1 MIITDDDKKL
11 IRKLIEIK
19 NKGYYCSSDVLK
31 NLYNRVF
38 EANWKGTSCSSC
50 MRAKVSELEKALKQW
65 EEQEAKEA
73 QKKAQEALKQD
84 EPGNASS
91 LHSNPLEMSTDTKAE
106 ENNAPETKKKR
117 GRPKKEKEE

>member
-11 IRKLIEIK
+11 IRKLIEIR
-19 NKGYYCSSDVLK
+19 NRGYYCSSDVLK

-50 MRAKVSELEKALKQW
+50 MRAKVTELEKALKQW

-73 QKKAQEALKQD
+73 QKKAQEALKQE
-84 EPGNASS
+84 EP
-91 LHSNPLEMSTDTKAE
+91 TDTKAE
-106 ENNAPETKKKR
+106 EEKPVETKKR
-117 GRPKKEKEE
+117 GRKPKKEKEE

>member
-1 MIITDDDKKL
+1 MIFT
-11 IRKLIEIK
+11 EK
-19 NKGYYCSSDVLK
+19 NKEAVKKFIQIRNRGYYCSGEQVTK
-31 NLYNRVF
+31 VYNEVF
-38 EANWKGTSCSSC
+38 GQNKPNTNCSSC
-50 MRAKVSELEKALKQW
+50 LRQRISELEKALKQW

-91 LHSNPLEMSTDTKAE
+91 LHSNSLEMSTDTKAE
-106 ENNAPETKKKR
+106 EEKPVETKKR